1 MSGRGRSNQ
10 LRVLWGV
17 LGICLTMGCQAQ
29 FSFLGGPLE
38 PRAPAH
44 QDAQTEPGPT
54 GQTGEQP
61 APGPGVTPTA
71 YQPADKPDDGS
82 SAPQPNSAI
91 TQATYLAAEKPDR
104 GRPAVQPGQV
114 EHPAAPGLP
123 PAPLVQEEP
132 PVPVELRKTSLPP
145 YVIEPPDI
153 LLIDAVRLTPLGPY
167 KLEAGDVLQIQVA
180 DTLPNQPIAGP
191 YPVSLEGTVNLG
203 FSYGVVKVVGLSA
216 EQAEQVIRK
225 QLSRTLTNPQVSV
238 SLLQFR
244 GLQQTRGEHLV
255 RPDGTIGL
263 GIYGSVY
270 VTGMTLSQAKAAIEK
285 HLTQFMIDPE
295 ISLDVYAYNSKVYY
309 VITDGGGFGEQV
321 FIFPS
326 TGNETVLDAIGR
338 IYGLP
343 PVSSKKRIWVA
354 RPAPSCVGCFQIL
367 PVDWRAITRGAQ
379 TDTNYQVFPGDR
391 IYVEADRLI
400 WLDNTLA
407 KILAPVE
414 RVFGVTLLGAS
425 TVQSIKNLNSNT
437 AFGTPV
443 IVP

>member
-1 MSGRGRSNQ
+1 MGSGASAARNAFPGNIIPANRLDPNAVKLLSLLPPPTQPGFKDNFNINRGSTTDVNQFDIRIDENISSKDSIFGRYSWSRSPTF
-10 LRVLWGV
+10 
-17 LGICLTMGCQAQ
+17 I
-29 FSFLGGPLE
+29 
-38 PRAPAH
+38 
-44 QDAQTEPGPT
+44 PGPFT
-54 GQTGEQP
+54 G
-61 APGPGVTPTA
+61 
-71 YQPADKPDDGS
+71 
-82 SAPQPNSAI
+82 
-91 TQATYLAAEKPDR
+91 
-104 GRPAVQPGQV
+104 
-114 EHPAAPGLP
+114 
-123 PAPLVQEEP
+123 
-132 PVPVELRKTSLPP
+132 
-145 YVIEPPDI
+145 
-153 LLIDAVRLTPLGPY
+153 
-167 KLEAGDVLQIQVA
+167 
-180 DTLPNQPIAGP
+180 
-191 YPVSLEGTVNLG
+191 
-203 FSYGVVKVVGLSA
+203 
-216 EQAEQVIRK
+216 
-225 QLSRTLTNPQVSV
+225 
-238 SLLQFR
+238 
-244 GLQQTRGEHLV
+244 
-255 RPDGTIGL
+255 
-263 GIYGSVY
+263 
-270 VTGMTLSQAKAAIEK
+270 
-285 HLTQFMIDPE
+285 
-295 ISLDVYAYNSKVYY
+295 YA
-309 VITDGGGFGEQV
+309 DGGGFGEQV